1 MDDKN
6 PYASPTPL
14 EEVASKTASLVPQS
28 FGQAA
33 RQGVR
38 LGFKW
43 GNRVGLTFCGLSFLA
58 LVGITILRAAK
69 GLPVLSDLRIS
80 LELLKGLGMFLL
92 LYGYICLLSVT
103 FAVVI
108 CMTAHGVRKGWRAL
122 RHR

>member
-1 MDDKN
+1 
-6 PYASPTPL
+6 
-14 EEVASKTASLVPQS
+14 
-28 FGQAA
+28 
-33 RQGVR
+33 
-38 LGFKW
+38 
-43 GNRVGLTFCGLSFLA
+43 LSFLA